1 MSQPDRKRCRLSPP
15 LPKAGSSN
23 ITFRK
28 QVGTQ
33 TQCYCLPPY
42 HEASSTIQ
50 DLKRNQNLLNRI
62 RELQKEKEKLTF
74 LRQEDE
80 KRIKRYK
87 VIIASMKAKG
97 SLLEKETQKLKE
109 SFETAMALN
118 NSLKEMV
125 KSKRTWINPEH

>member
-1 MSQPDRKRCRLSPP
+1 M
-15 LPKAGSSN
+15 
-23 ITFRK
+23 
-28 QVGTQ
+28 
-33 TQCYCLPPY
+33 
-42 HEASSTIQ
+42 
-50 DLKRNQNLLNRI
+50 
-62 RELQKEKEKLTF
+62 KEHKEYTN

-87 VIIASMKAKG
+87 VIIASMKAKS